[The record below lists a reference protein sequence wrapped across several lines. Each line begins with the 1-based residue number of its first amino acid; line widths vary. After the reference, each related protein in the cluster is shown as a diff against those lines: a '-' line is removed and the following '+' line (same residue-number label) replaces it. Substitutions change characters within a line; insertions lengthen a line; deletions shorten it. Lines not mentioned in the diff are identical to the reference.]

1 MTQSDTNYSIETLIK
16 IEYIIFMDQKTIKQL
31 LKEIREIRRIMV
43 TKDDAKNFLTKE
55 DTKNFLTKDD
65 AKNFATKDDLKH
77 LVTKDYLVE
86 AFKKQREAISEDFGE
101 VINALFEEEDKRK
114 ADRTDVEALNKRVT
128 LIERKFA
135 T

>member
-31 LKEIREIRRIMV
+31 LKEIREIRRTMV
-43 TKDDAKNFLTKE
+43 
-55 DTKNFLTKDD
+55 TKDD

-114 ADRTDVEALNKRVT
+114 ADRTDVEALNKLVT